1 MKTWY
6 SIIMYEK
13 GSRKQVECWTREA
26 RTKLEALKNLAAE
39 GINVYNNPKYYFEV
53 EDGKITI

>member
-13 GSRKQVECWTREA
+13 GSRKMAGCWTVQA
-26 RTKLEALKNLAAE
+26 NNKGEALKNLAVE
-39 GINVYNNPKYYFEV
+39 GVNVYNNDKYYFEV
-53 EDGKITI
+53 EDGKAA